1 MAEWARNYGMAVRS
15 KVVVGMYS
23 HLPPRLHT
31 HTVWSEPPTEPCSA
45 RVP

>member
-23 HLPPRLHT
+23 HLPPRLQHT
-31 HTVWSEPPTEPCSA
+31 HSLVRASY
-45 RVP
+45 